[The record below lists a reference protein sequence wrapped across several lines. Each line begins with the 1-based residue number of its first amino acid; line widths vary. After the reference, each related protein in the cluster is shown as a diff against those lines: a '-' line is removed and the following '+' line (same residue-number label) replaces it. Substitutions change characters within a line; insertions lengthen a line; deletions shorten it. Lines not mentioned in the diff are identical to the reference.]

1 MNTQLSITITGASLP
16 ELIAGAKKFVTA
28 NQTSE
33 TTTTVAAS
41 KKAAAKK
48 AAPQVEE
55 TEEIDTDLIGGD
67 EEETETEETDDALSF
82 DSEDEEEAPK
92 AKKAPKLTEKDVHA
106 AAIAHAKKNTKAKT
120 LELLQKKFKVKS
132 IMELKPEQFA
142 KAIEVLKV

>member
-33 TTTTVAAS
+33 TTTTVAAP

-55 TEEIDTDLIGGD
+55 TEEIDTDLIGEGD
-67 EEETETEETDDALSF
+67 DEETEDADDALSF

-142 KAIEVLKV
+142 KAIEILKV